1 MPAGL
6 RRYYGKGHLHFITF
20 SCYRRLPLLK
30 TVRAR
35 DVFVKELGKV
45 RDEMGFHLLGYVV
58 MPEHVHLLMSEP
70 PQGTP
75 STVLQKLKL
84 RVARKL
90 RKRRRP
96 VCAGQ
101 MRLPF
106 AETGEPLRAFWQARF
121 YDFNV
126 YSEGKKREKLNY
138 MHANPVIRG
147 LAKHP
152 RDWPWSSWRFY
163 QGGAA
168 GLVAIDVGE
177 GEEKATPGPR
187 VKRRNWAP
195 SVVF

>member
-1 MPAGL
+1 VPQVRFLNLGLGVDVSFLGCAMPAGL

-35 DVFVKELGKV
+35 DIFVKELGKV

-75 STVLQKLKL
+75 STVLHKLKL

-96 VCAGQ
+96 VNAGQ

-106 AETGEPLRAFWQARF
+106 AATGEPLRAFWQARF

-126 YSEGKKREKLNY
+126 YSEGKKKEKLNY
-138 MHANPVIRG
+138 MHANPVVRG
-147 LAKHP
+147 LVKHP
-152 RDWPWSSWRFY
+152 RDWRWSSWASYYR
-163 QGGAA
+163 GTPGPI
-168 GLVAIDVGE
+168 AIDV
-177 GEEKATPGPR
+177 EE
-187 VKRRNWAP
+187 
-195 SVVF
+195 

>member
-6 RRYYGKGHLHFITF
+6 RRYYGKNHLHFITF

-30 TVRAR
+30 TARAR

-45 RDEMGFHLLGYVV
+45 RDEMGFHLFGYVV

-70 PQGTP
+70 KQGTP

-90 RKRRRP
+90 RKRGRP
-96 VCAGQ
+96 ACVGQ

-106 AETGEPLRAFWQARF
+106 GETGTPLRAFWQARF

-126 YSEGKKREKLNY
+126 YSKGKKAEKLNY

-147 LAKHP
+147 LVKHP
-152 RDWPWSSWRFY
+152 RDWASSSWGFY
-163 QGGAA
+163 YGGAL
-168 GLVAIDVGE
+168 GLVAIDV
-177 GEEKATPGPR
+177 EE
-187 VKRRNWAP
+187 
-195 SVVF
+195 